1 MTKQT
6 LGRRESLSFYFLV
19 PAIAGMMLGWHQ
31 MGPGGYSSIWIN
43 IASWVL
49 HNEVFWLMGF
59 LALVLVKYIFKKV
72 NIHIGIRL
80 FLAVVFALFMARP
93 FFWAAYEVPVS
104 FAQQN
109 GVIPEAEIRSFVFF
123 DPSMAFLYE
132 MITIYGPN
140 MILWILTCLA
150 LYQYGNFPYGLLT
163 QTSDNEIANEEI
175 DSLPVN
181 NKPTHFLRQLK
192 VEIGKNVLILKAEK
206 NYVRAVTD
214 LGEDLVYYKFGDA
227 IKQFENDGLQV
238 HRSYWISKSLL
249 KDSETKLDGQEIK
262 TRLGQSIP
270 VGMTFLREIKSNL

>member
-6 LGRRESLSFYFLV
+6 LGRRETLSFYFLV
-19 PAIAGMMLGWHQ
+19 PAIAGIMLGWHQ

-59 LALVLVKYIFKKV
+59 LALVIVKFVFKK
-72 NIHIGIRL
+72 IKTPLILRL
-80 FLAVVFALFMARP
+80 ALATILALVMARP

-104 FAQQN
+104 IAQQN

-123 DPSMAFLYE
+123 DPSMVFLTE
-132 MITIYGPN
+132 MMAIYGPN
-140 MILWILTCLA
+140 MMLWILTCLA

-163 QTSDNEIANEEI
+163 QISDNEITSDEI
-175 DSLPVN
+175 EGQQSN

-192 VEIGKNVLILKAEK
+192 AEIGKNVLILKAEK

-227 IKQFENDGLQV
+227 IKQFEDDGLQV

-249 KDSETKLDGQEIK
+249 KESETQLEGQEIK
-262 TRLGQSIP
+262 TRLGQPIP

>member
-6 LGRRESLSFYFLV
+6 LGRRETLSFYFLV
-19 PAIAGMMLGWHQ
+19 PAIAGIMLGWHQ

-59 LALVLVKYIFKKV
+59 LALVIVKFVFKKI
-72 NIHIGIRL
+72 NTPLILRL
-80 FLAVVFALFMARP
+80 LLATILTLVMARP

-104 FAQQN
+104 IAQQN

-123 DPSMAFLYE
+123 DPSMAFLTE
-132 MITIYGPN
+132 MMAIYGPN
-140 MILWILTCLA
+140 MMLWILTCLA

-163 QTSDNEIANEEI
+163 QINDNENVSDEI
-175 DSLPVN
+175 EGQQNN

-192 VEIGKNVLILKAEK
+192 AEIGKNVLILKAEK

-227 IKQFENDGLQV
+227 IKQFEDDGLQV

-249 KDSETKLDGQEIK
+249 KESETQLEGQEIK
-262 TRLGQSIP
+262 TRLGQPIP